1 MKIAYLILVHKY
13 PTQLLRL
20 LQGLQTDK
28 TSFFIHVDRKTKD
41 SIYNEM
47 IHQLQVIDN
56 VTLINRNRCYWG
68 HFNLVKATLEGIQSI
83 ISSGVDFDYGI
94 LLSGQD
100 YLIKST
106 TYIEDF
112 LCQNQGKQFLEF
124 FRIASPNKWTNNT
137 GPYQAFKRV
146 YHCHFRFFSKY
157 FYLPFKRKFPK
168 NFEPYGGSQWW
179 CLSRECLE
187 YINTTVLQNP
197 SLVDYF
203 KYVLIPDEIF
213 FQTLILN
220 SSFKENVINDD
231 LRYTDW
237 ENPNPNLPATL
248 VKNDFEKLANSSKLF
263 ARKFDMNRD
272 AEILELLDRKL
283 L

>member
-1 MKIAYLILVHKY
+1 MKIAYLILAHKY

-20 LQGLQTDK
+20 VQGLQTDK
-28 TSFFIHVDRKTKD
+28 TSFFIHIDRNTED
-41 SIYNEM
+41 STYNQM
-47 IHQLQVIDN
+47 VHQLQVIDN
-56 VTLINRNRCYWG
+56 VNFINRHKSYWG
-68 HFNLVKATLEGIQSI
+68 HFNAIKAALEGIQSI
-83 ISSGVDFDYGI
+83 ISSGVDFDYAI

-112 LCQNQGKQFLEF
+112 FYQNQGKQFLEF
-124 FRIASPNKWTNNT
+124 FPIASPNKWTNNT
-137 GPYQAFKRV
+137 GPYQAFKRIN
-146 YHCHFRFFSKY
+146 HWHFRFRSKY
-157 FYLPFKRKFPK
+157 FYLPFKRNFPK
-168 NFEPYGGSQWW
+168 GFEPYGGSQWW
-179 CLSRECLE
+179 GLSRECLE

-203 KYVLIPDEIF
+203 KYVLVPDEIF

-220 SSFKENVINDD
+220 SPFKENVINDD

-237 ENPNPNLPATL
+237 ENPNPNVPATL

-272 AEILELLDRKL
+272 AEILELLDREL